1 MKNTIS
7 LIAMLLIFTI
17 SLSACSFLQM
27 TPPTTVPTEPATI
40 MEPTPPP
47 TDPPT
52 LPPVPPIDATA
63 SIVYDLKNHKY
74 LHQQSSQTKIA
85 PASIT
90 KLLTA
95 CLALD
100 HLKTDDAI
108 TVGSELNLL
117 QPNSSVCLL
126 APGHRL
132 TVLDLLYGLLLQ
144 SGNDAA
150 YTLAVNVA
158 RKDTANDNMGN
169 SDAVAH
175 FITMM
180 NAFAQ
185 EIGMKNSHFVSPDG
199 YDTPEQY
206 VTADDVLLLAMK
218 AKQYPVIN
226 MITATQKKDM
236 KFLSGETITWTSTN
250 LFLDPASAY
259 HNPYVVGM
267 KTGTTE
273 NAGTCLLT
281 SYNDGDYDLIVFV
294 AGCKTD
300 DSRYVETST
309 LITWAIQ

>member
-1 MKNTIS
+1 MKNTICFICT
-7 LIAMLLIFTI
+7 LLLISVCLT
-17 SLSACSFLQM
+17 SCSFLQV
-27 TPPTTVPTEPATI
+27 PQPTTVQTEPPTI
-40 MEPTPPP
+40 VEPTPPP
-47 TDPPT
+47 TEPPT
-52 LPPVPPIDATA
+52 LPPAPAIDAAA

-74 LHQQSSQTKIA
+74 LHQQSSQAKIA

-95 CLALD
+95 CLTLEY
-100 HLKTDDAI
+100 LNTDDAI
-108 TVGSELNLL
+108 TVGTELKLL

-126 APGHRL
+126 AQGHRL

-158 RKDTANDNMGN
+158 RKDTGDSSM
-169 SDAVAH
+169 SDAAAVEH
-175 FITMM
+175 FISLM
-180 NAFAQ
+180 NTFAQ

-218 AKQYPVIN
+218 TKQYPVIN
-226 MITATQKKDM
+226 MITATQKIDVQ
-236 KFLSGETITWTSTN
+236 FLSGETITWTNSN
-250 LFLDPASAY
+250 MFLDTTSIY

-281 SYNDGDYDLIVFV
+281 SYNDGDYDLIIFV

-300 DSRYVETST
+300 ESRYTETAT
-309 LITWAIQ
+309 LISWAIQ

>member
-1 MKNTIS
+1 MKNIIKLIS
-7 LIAMLLIFTI
+7 LLLIATI
-17 SLSACSFLQM
+17 SLSACSFLQVEQ
-27 TPPTTVPTEPATI
+27 PTTVPAEPPTI

-47 TDPPT
+47 TEPPT
-52 LPPVPPIDATA
+52 LPPAPAINATA
-63 SIVYDLKNHKY
+63 CVVYDLKKHEF
-74 LHQQSSQTKIA
+74 LHQYASQEKIA

-95 CLALD
+95 CIALD
-100 HLKTDDAI
+100 YMTTDEAV

-150 YTLAVNVA
+150 YTLAVNIA
-158 RKDTANDNMGN
+158 RKDTGDSSM
-169 SDAVAH
+169 SDQAAVDH
-175 FITMM
+175 FITIM
-180 NAFAQ
+180 NTYAQ
-185 EIGMKNSHFVSPDG
+185 EIGMNNSHFVSPDG

-206 VTADDVLLLAMK
+206 VTAEDVLLLAMK
-218 AKQYPVIN
+218 SKQYPVIN
-226 MITATQKKDM
+226 VITSTQKKDM
-236 KFLSGETITWTSTN
+236 QFLSGETITWTSTN

-259 HNPYVVGM
+259 YNPYVIGI

-281 SYNDGDYDLIVFV
+281 SYNDGDHDLIIFV

-300 DSRYVETST
+300 ESRYIVTST
-309 LITWAIQ
+309 LIDWAIQ